1 MPIGEFEYIK
11 PPQFGPNQGPQED
24 FLPQLTKKKKQGIK
38 ASNPL
43 INGKRPALK
52 EDTVLYPTPES
63 EDSIEEVEILL
74 NDDTTSTLKI
84 RVKKLNKPL
93 IGRPPILSDKR
104 EEIVA
109 KYEAGASLKELA
121 KLYRVSVPC
130 MADTVRRG
138 GGKTR
143 GRGRPSK
150 KKEK

>member
-1 MPIGEFEYIK
+1 VSLNTLNPLSSAPIKAHKRIFY
-11 PPQFGPNQGPQED
+11 PN
-24 FLPQLTKKKKQGIK
+24 LPKKKKQGIK